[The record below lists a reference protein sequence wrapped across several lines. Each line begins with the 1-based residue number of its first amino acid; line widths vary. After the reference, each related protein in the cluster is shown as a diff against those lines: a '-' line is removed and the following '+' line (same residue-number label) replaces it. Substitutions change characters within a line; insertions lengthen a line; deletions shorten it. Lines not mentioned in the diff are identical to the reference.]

1 MLMNYI
7 RTVVTGTIFLALAS
21 GCFTSQAGESEG
33 ALPELPN
40 AITSFGA
47 IRAGN
52 HIYVYGGH
60 AGKAHAYSTD
70 TTLNSFHR
78 LSINSP
84 EKWETLDA
92 GTRIQGTSLVAHGGY
107 IYRVGGLTV
116 LNELTANIDENEGD
130 DNSRANLRSLD
141 DFARFHIRS
150 KKWEQ
155 LPPLPAPRSSH
166 DSIVLGHH
174 LFVLGGWIISGDT
187 KEAKWYE
194 QMWVMDLSDSQPVWN
209 VLPQPFRRRA
219 IAVGSHNN
227 DIFAIGGMDSE
238 GDTSNA
244 VDVYDPVDRT
254 WSKGPNLPNGPMKG
268 FGAAAC
274 STPTK
279 LYVTH
284 YAGALLTLN
293 AQGSEW
299 LEVGALKPRRFFHRL
314 VSGAARS
321 LVAIGGANRSEGHLA
336 SVQQIHLNKH

>member
-1 MLMNYI
+1 MNFI
-7 RTVVTGTIFLALAS
+7 QTIVTAAIFLESAGAS
-21 GCFTSQAGESEG
+21 ITIQASESK
-33 ALPELPN
+33 AVLPTLPK

-78 LSINSP
+78 LSINSLKNGKHWIRGREFREP
-84 EKWETLDA
+84 T
-92 GTRIQGTSLVAHGGY
+92 VAHGGY

-166 DSIVLGHH
+166 DSIVVGHH

-209 VLPQPFRRRA
+209 VLPQPFKRRA

-227 DIFAIGGMDSE
+227 DIVAIGGMDSE

-279 LYVTH
+279 LYVNL

-299 LEVGALKPRRFFHRL
+299 LEVGALEPRRFFHRL